1 MSLKLRLNL
10 VITLLILSLFIAGSA
25 FLVRAARTDVRAE
38 ITSTANLAMHFL
50 DAELRRAAFAQT
62 NRPEFDLAS
71 LGQVRHL
78 RIELYDPAGTLLESN
93 HPAGAP
99 APAAPR
105 WFARLVGA
113 VSADAGDIRR
123 GVLVDG
129 SQIAE
134 LVVRPDPTFE
144 VDEIW
149 QDATSLMQLAV
160 LIFIATNGLIYWVV
174 GRALSPVDKILAA
187 LKELEKGNLTTR
199 LPPLAL
205 PELSR
210 IGSAFNRMMDTLQAS
225 VTQNRQ
231 LAQQLIRVQEE
242 ERRSL
247 SRELHDE
254 LGQCLTAIHAD
265 GVAILNAAKAG
276 RPVPS
281 ESATAV
287 VAVTR
292 QIMDLVRGMLR
303 RLHPETLD
311 SLGLDEALHELVNA
325 WRQRNPEVTCELH
338 VTASLEGLGDTQS
351 ISVYR
356 VVQEALTNVS
366 RHAHAGHVEVRV
378 RRAGTL
384 TVEVEDDGT
393 GMDTDAQTRGFGL
406 PGMRERVEALGGT
419 LHLSSGGGRGG
430 VTLSVELPLMDASR
444 HP

>member
-10 VITLLILSLFIAGSA
+10 VITLVLLILFVAGSG

-38 ITSTANLAMHFL
+38 IESTANLAMHFL
-50 DAELRRAAFAQT
+50 DAELRRAAFAHAS
-62 NRPEFDLAS
+62 RPQFDLAS
-71 LGQVRHL
+71 LGEVRHL
-78 RIELYDPAGTLLESN
+78 SIELYDSGGRLLESN

-99 APAAPR
+99 VPAAPR
-105 WFARLVGA
+105 WFAKLVGA
-113 VSADAGDIRR
+113 VSADAGAIRR
-123 GVLVDG
+123 GVFVDG
-129 SQIAE
+129 TEIAE

-149 QDATSLMQLAV
+149 KDATSLMQLAV
-160 LIFIATNGLIYWVV
+160 SIFIATNALVYWVV
-174 GRALSPVDKILAA
+174 GRALAPVDKILAA
-187 LKELEKGNLTTR
+187 LKELEKGNLATR

-205 PELSR
+205 PEISR
-210 IGSAFNRMMDTLQAS
+210 IGAAFNRMMDTLQAS

-265 GVAILNAAKAG
+265 SVAILNASKAG
-276 RPVPS
+276 QPAPR

-287 VAVTR
+287 VQVTR
-292 QIMDLVRGMLR
+292 HIMELVRGMLQ

-311 SLGLDEALHELVNA
+311 SLGLGEALHELVKA
-325 WRQRNPEVTCELH
+325 WRQRNPEVTCDLH
-338 VTASLEGLGDTQS
+338 IAAPLDGLGDARNIT
-351 ISVYR
+351 VYR
-356 VVQEALTNVS
+356 VVQEALTNVA
-366 RHAHAGHVEVRV
+366 RHAQARRVEVRV

-384 TVEVEDDGT
+384 TVEVDDDGT
-393 GMDTDAQTRGFGL
+393 GMDIEAPTRGFGL

-419 LHLSSGGGRGG
+419 LQMTSRPGRG
-430 VTLSVELPLMDASR
+430 VTLTVELPLSETGQV
-444 HP
+444 